1 MPKEV
6 SKYPP
11 GSYGAYL
18 DQQAYLLQEKVRIIR
33 ICGNSSTTRAKPWC
47 RSAWL
52 RSG

>member
-18 DQQAYLLQEKVRIIR
+18 GQQAYLLQEKVRAIQE
-33 ICGNSSTTRAKPWC
+33 ADD
-47 RSAWL
+47 
-52 RSG
+52 